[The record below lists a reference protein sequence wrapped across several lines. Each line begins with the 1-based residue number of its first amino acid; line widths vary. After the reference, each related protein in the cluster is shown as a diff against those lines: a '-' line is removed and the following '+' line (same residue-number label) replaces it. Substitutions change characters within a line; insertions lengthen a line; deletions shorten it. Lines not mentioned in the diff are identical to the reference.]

1 MRKIT
6 PFCFMLALLISCR
19 SHKEVQRETIVD
31 SDSVATTAS
40 HRTFASLDSV
50 ISRLYFDFDT
60 LEITWQSRAIPRL
73 REDSRGAPVIAPREI
88 SVGRQT
94 LADTTEIVRLKAVKG
109 RVASNRSQYRQAEEA
124 KTRLDST
131 AYKQRSAE
139 SSAEHTA
146 TTAVYDPPNT
156 TAIICT
162 SVAIAL
168 LLLFIYLYI
177 RRK

>member
-6 PFCFMLALLISCR
+6 PLFIALALLISCR
-19 SHKEVQRETIVD
+19 SHKEVQRETLVD

-60 LEITWQSRAIPRL
+60 LDISMGR
-73 REDSRGAPVIAPREI
+73 IAL
-88 SVGRQT
+88 G
-94 LADTTEIVRLKAVKG
+94 DTVETVRLKAVKG

-162 SVAIAL
+162 AVAIAL
-168 LLLFIYLYI
+168 LLLFIYIYI

>member
-1 MRKIT
+1 MRTLT
-6 PFCFMLALLISCR
+6 PLCLMLALLISCR

-60 LEITWQSRAIPRL
+60 LEI
-73 REDSRGAPVIAPREI
+73 
-88 SVGRQT
+88 SVGQQT

-146 TTAVYDPPNT
+146 ATAVYDPPNT
-156 TAIICT
+156 TSIICT
-162 SVAIAL
+162 AVAIAL
-168 LLLFIYLYI
+168 LLLFIYIYI